1 MGYLPFTRRLQCLR
15 VSPGR
20 FESDRNTDEPSDGAS
35 ASISENGLKM
45 EEQRTKEVIMFEL
58 CQVGENTYYINYP
71 VKVGVYRANE
81 NEVYL
86 IDSGNDK
93 NAGRRIM
100 KKVLD
105 ENK

>member
-1 MGYLPFTRRLQCLR
+1 
-15 VSPGR
+15 
-20 FESDRNTDEPSDGAS
+20 
-35 ASISENGLKM
+35 
-45 EEQRTKEVIMFEL
+45 MFEL

>member
-1 MGYLPFTRRLQCLR
+1 
-15 VSPGR
+15 
-20 FESDRNTDEPSDGAS
+20 
-35 ASISENGLKM
+35 
-45 EEQRTKEVIMFEL
+45 MFEL

-105 ENK
+105 ENKWKLKGIINTHSNADHIGGNAYLQ